1 MAERPIGANLRA
13 ALESKGW
20 SYTRLIA
27 EMRRVAAREQV
38 RLPATQSLVVMLS
51 RWCNDH
57 ERPSQFYQ
65 SILSTALGRQPSALG
80 FVDSP
85 EPAGPSAP
93 PSRFVEDGIAAWG
106 QLLSVGGANSAAL
119 STAELLSGASWRGPQ
134 QEPSSGSLLSR
145 GRVGTELLD
154 TLDAM
159 TEGYRR
165 LDRQLGAASV
175 FDDSTH
181 HLQRITRLKSASMAT
196 ENRRRLAAAA
206 GEVASLAAWQA
217 LDLGRP
223 GAAWSY
229 YCLATRAAR
238 EAGHR
243 ELHAYVVAESS
254 YVLLFGGQ
262 VREALS
268 LVKRA
273 RHLARA
279 ATPRLRAWL
288 VAAHAEASAIAGNA
302 GDALRAL
309 DQADEAFQ
317 QVEPGSGPSW
327 LSYFNQAHLVRW
339 KGHCLVLVGQ
349 PETTLAVL
357 QEALDSVDASFVRA
371 RAGALVDLATLHLR
385 QGEIDATCNV
395 LGQAFRLAHETQST
409 KNQRRIIE
417 VRRRLR
423 PWNATTAVRDLDELL
438 DWFAA

>member
-13 ALESKGW
+13 ALEERGW

-27 EMRRVAAREQV
+27 EMRRVAARERV
-38 RLPATQSLVVMLS
+38 TLPTTRSLVVMLS
-51 RWCNDH
+51 RWCNDQ
-57 ERPSQFYQ
+57 ERPSEFYQ
-65 SILSTALGRQPSALG
+65 SILSKALGRPPATLG
-80 FVDSP
+80 FVGLPD
-85 EPAGPSAP
+85 PARSSAP

-106 QLLSVGGANSAAL
+106 QLLNVTGANSAAL
-119 STAELLSGASWRGPQ
+119 STAELLSGASWRSPHR
-134 QEPSSGSLLSR
+134 EPSAGSTLVS
-145 GRVGTELLD
+145 GRVGAGLLD

-181 HLQRITRLKSASMAT
+181 HLQR
-196 ENRRRLAAAA
+196 LAAAA

-229 YCLATRAAR
+229 YCLAARAAR
-238 EAGHR
+238 EAGQR
-243 ELHAYVVAESS
+243 ELHAYVVAETS

-273 RHLARA
+273 RYLARG

-288 VAAHAEASAIAGNA
+288 AAAHAEAAAIAGNA
-302 GDALRAL
+302 ADTLRAL
-309 DQADEAFQ
+309 DQADETFQ
-317 QVEPGSGPSW
+317 RVEPGSGPRW
-327 LSYFNQAHLVRW
+327 LSYFDQTHLVRW

-349 PETTLAVL
+349 PETALAVL

-371 RAGALVDLATLHLR
+371 RAGALVDLATLHLQ
-385 QGEIDATCNV
+385 QGEVDAACDV
-395 LGQAFRLAHETQST
+395 LGHAFRLARETQST
-409 KNQRRIIE
+409 KNQRRIIV
-417 VRRRLR
+417 VRRHLR
-423 PWNATTAVRDLDELL
+423 PWNATAAVRNLDELL
-438 DWFAA
+438 DWFA

>member
-1 MAERPIGANLRA
+1 MAESPIGANLRT
-13 ALESKGW
+13 ALEDKGW

-27 EMRRVAAREQV
+27 EMRRVAARERV
-38 RLPATQSLVVMLS
+38 MLPTTQSLVVMLS

-57 ERPSQFYQ
+57 ERPSEFYQ
-65 SILSTALGRQPSALG
+65 SILSKALGRPPAWLG
-80 FVDSP
+80 FVDLP
-85 EPAGPSAP
+85 EPTRSGGP

-106 QLLSVGGANSAAL
+106 QLLGGTGADGAAL
-119 STAELLSGASWRGPQ
+119 STAELLSGASWRSPQ
-134 QEPSSGSLLSR
+134 REPSEDPTAGSGKVS
-145 GRVGTELLD
+145 GQLLD

-159 TEGYRR
+159 TESYRR

-181 HLQRITRLKSASMAT
+181 HLQRIVRLNDASMAT
-196 ENRRRLAAAA
+196 EHRRRLAAAA

-229 YCLATRAAR
+229 YSLATRAAR

-243 ELHAYVVAESS
+243 ELHAYVVAETS

-273 RHLARA
+273 RHLARGTA
-279 ATPRLRAWL
+279 PRLRAWL
-288 VAAHAEASAIAGNA
+288 AAAQAEALAIAGNA
-302 GDALRAL
+302 ADTLRAL

-317 QVEPGSGPSW
+317 QVEPGSGPRW
-327 LSYFNQAHLVRW
+327 LSYFDQAHLVRW
-339 KGHCLVLVGQ
+339 KGHCLVAVGQ
-349 PETTLAVL
+349 ADTALSVL
-357 QEALDSVDASFVRA
+357 QEALHSVDASFVRA

-385 QGEIDATCNV
+385 QGEVEATCDV
-395 LGQAFRLAHETQST
+395 LWQAFRLARETQST
-409 KNQRRIIE
+409 KNERRIIE

-423 PWNATTAVRDLDELL
+423 PWDTTASVRELDERL
-438 DWFAA
+438 DWFS

>member
-1 MAERPIGANLRA
+1 MAERPIGANLKT

-80 FVDSP
+80 FVASP
-85 EPAGPSAP
+85 EPAGQSAP

-106 QLLSVGGANSAAL
+106 QLLSVGGANSATL
-119 STAELLSGASWRGPQ
+119 STAELLSGASWRGPH
-134 QEPSSGSLLSR
+134 QEPRSLLSQ

-181 HLQRITRLKSASMAT
+181 HLQRIATLKSASMAT

-217 LDLGRP
+217 LDLG
-223 GAAWSY
+223 G
-229 YCLATRAAR
+229 RA
-238 EAGHR
+238 
-243 ELHAYVVAESS
+243 
-254 YVLLFGGQ
+254 
-262 VREALS
+262 
-268 LVKRA
+268 
-273 RHLARA
+273 
-279 ATPRLRAWL
+279 
-288 VAAHAEASAIAGNA
+288 
-302 GDALRAL
+302 
-309 DQADEAFQ
+309 
-317 QVEPGSGPSW
+317 
-327 LSYFNQAHLVRW
+327 
-339 KGHCLVLVGQ
+339 
-349 PETTLAVL
+349 
-357 QEALDSVDASFVRA
+357 
-371 RAGALVDLATLHLR
+371 
-385 QGEIDATCNV
+385 
-395 LGQAFRLAHETQST
+395 
-409 KNQRRIIE
+409 
-417 VRRRLR
+417 
-423 PWNATTAVRDLDELL
+423 
-438 DWFAA
+438 